1 MNKIELGV
9 TTSRFHLH
17 NVLILNKIKDLNIII
32 IFSVG
37 EKLRYY
43 LQSKRDPHRHSSPIF
58 MNCCAKRYCRH
69 IASKMF

>member
-1 MNKIELGV
+1 MHTIDLGFTHV
-9 TTSRFHLH
+9 FQDIKT
-17 NVLILNKIKDLNIII
+17 IKDFNIII
-32 IFSVG
+32 IFSVV

>member
-1 MNKIELGV
+1 MHTIDLGFTHV
-9 TTSRFHLH
+9 FQDIKT
-17 NVLILNKIKDLNIII
+17 IKDLNIII
-32 IFSVG
+32 IFSVV

>member
-1 MNKIELGV
+1 MNTMDLGL
-9 TTSRFHLH
+9 TH
-17 NVLILNKIKDLNIII
+17 VL
-32 IFSVG
+32 FEYHSYFFVG

-43 LQSKRDPHRHSSPIF
+43 LQSKRDPQRHSSPIF

>member
-1 MNKIELGV
+1 MHTIDLGFTHV
-9 TTSRFHLH
+9 FQDIKT
-17 NVLILNKIKDLNIII
+17 IKDLNIII

-43 LQSKRDPHRHSSPIF
+43 LQSKRDPQRHSSPIF

>member
-1 MNKIELGV
+1 MHTIDLGFTHV
-9 TTSRFHLH
+9 FQNIKT
-17 NVLILNKIKDLNIII
+17 IKDLNTII
-32 IFSVG
+32 IFSAV